1 MRYKIENRYGEDF
14 VADKIELGDAMN
26 AVAELDE
33 IKVSHDI
40 DLIDDRET
48 HRI

>member
-1 MRYKIENRYGEDF
+1 MRYKKENRYGEDF